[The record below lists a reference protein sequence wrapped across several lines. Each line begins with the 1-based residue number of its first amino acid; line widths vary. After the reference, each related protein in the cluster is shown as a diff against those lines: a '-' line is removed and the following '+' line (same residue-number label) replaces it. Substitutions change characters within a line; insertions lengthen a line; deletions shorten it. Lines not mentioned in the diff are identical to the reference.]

1 MRNRQRNSVWRGGGE
16 PHLPRETPQG
26 PAPPPTTALQ
36 SGGAPRELRSTS
48 GEPPRVLRAP
58 RPERGGSADPTHPGA
73 LAAHRDA
80 QLGLDWTG
88 LDGPGRAEPKKKH
101 AGGPEQ
107 PLLRSHGTQPG
118 PVRADPVPAGNPSP
132 GRSDWKK
139 PAGCAGWAGPGWLS
153 LTVMRRQIWAGEGP
167 GARLLG
173 PAPRSQLRLC

>member
-88 LDGPGRAEPKKKH
+88 RAGPNQKKNTPTAPSNRSSARTALSRVLFGLTPSPQEIPPRAGLIGKN
-101 AGGPEQ
+101 
-107 PLLRSHGTQPG
+107 RRD
-118 PVRADPVPAGNPSP
+118 VRAGQ
-132 GRSDWKK
+132 GQ
-139 PAGCAGWAGPGWLS
+139 AGCHS
-153 LTVMRRQIWAGEGP
+153 L
-167 GARLLG
+167 
-173 PAPRSQLRLC
+173 